1 MVKMK
6 KSMYCILILCSILF
20 IMPSVV
26 AQTTVKNV
34 SGTVVDQKGEPLIG
48 ASVGIKGTKIGTIT
62 DINGAFTLP
71 VSSVKTPILTISFIG
86 YRSKEVTLNGQNL
99 QITLTEDSNQLKE
112 VIVQVGY
119 GTVKKKDATGA
130 VTVLGTRDFNKG
142 PVTSADQMITGKV
155 AGLQIINGGGSPGE
169 GATIRIRSGS
179 SLSANNDPL
188 YVIDGIPV
196 AAGGISGG
204 RNPLSTINQNNIE
217 SITVLKDASATAIY
231 GSRASNGVIIITT
244 KKGKAGDLQVSYTGN
259 LQVSEITNTVDAL
272 TSAQFKDFITANGS
286 PEQQALVGTADTDWQ
301 KEIYRTALGTDHNI
315 AVSGGADNVAYRVSV
330 GYANLNGILKRDNM
344 ERTTLQAS
352 VTGDFLDKHL
362 KIQLNNNTSYI
373 KNNYSNRGAIGAAIA
388 FDPTQV
394 VKNADGTYFQ
404 WYTSPTEINQLAGR
418 NPLSLIEQQNNYG
431 SSFRSIGNI
440 QADYKMHFLPELKAV
455 ANVGYDEL
463 SGRSF
468 GGVNSDFLNGL
479 GGSGFNNTY
488 ENTNSRRN
496 KLMDLYLNY
505 NKKIESI
512 NTSFDVTGGYSYQDF
527 RDSNGGF
534 SYNYENDMITD
545 VVSVPSRINL
555 QSFFARANI
564 SIIDKYLLTLSYR
577 RDGTSRFTKDNRW
590 ANFPAVALAW
600 KLNEENF
607 LKDVT
612 SISTLKLRGGWGVTG
627 QQDIGVSY
635 PSIPLYLVSNT
646 SAQYQFGNTFYNTF
660 RPQPY
665 NTNLKWE
672 ETTTVNVGLDFGFIN
687 NRIRGTVDLY
697 QRNTEDLLLFTQN
710 PSFFGFSNFD
720 NYNIGTIENK
730 GIELSGDVTP
740 VKTDSWEWTIGGNV
754 TFQDSKIT
762 KLTTVLDNT
771 PGINVG
777 GYAGATGNTIQNHQ
791 VGYSPSSFYIYEQ
804 AYGTD
809 GKPLDGVYIDRNK
822 DGIITAEDKYRFH
835 KPAADVFY
843 GFNTSLTYKNWDM
856 AMNWRGS
863 WGNFNYNNVDSNN
876 GSYQNVLLRETDL
889 SNGVENL
896 LETGFTTQDTKR
908 YESDYYIQDASFV
921 RLDNVSIGYTFNQK
935 ENAAASLIKLTLAA
949 QNVLLF
955 TDYSGLDPE
964 ISGGIDNNLYP
975 RPITFTLGL
984 NVNF

>member
-1 MVKMK
+1 MK
-6 KSMYCILILCSILF
+6 TIYKKLLF
-20 IMPSVV
+20 LLLLLPFSVL
-26 AQTTVKNV
+26 AQNTLNGIVVDKV
-34 SGTVVDQKGEPLIG
+34 SGQPIPGVNVNVQGANNGVSTDFDGKFQIGNLKKGD
-48 ASVGIKGTKIGTIT
+48 KIV
-62 DINGAFTLP
+62 F
-71 VSSVKTPILTISFIG
+71 SFIG
-86 YRSKEVTLNGQNL
+86 YRSSVVNYDAQKSLNVSL
-99 QITLTEDSNQLKE
+99 EEDANQLKE
-112 VIVQVGY
+112 VVVQVGY

-130 VTVLGTRDFNKG
+130 VTVLGTKDFNKG

-169 GATIRIRSGS
+169 GAVIRIRSGS

-188 YVIDGIPV
+188 YVIDGVPV
-196 AAGGISGG
+196 AAGGVSGG

-244 KKGKAGDLQVSYTGN
+244 KKGKAGDVQVSYNGSF
-259 LQVSEITNTVDAL
+259 QVSEITNTVDAL
-272 TSAQFKDFITANGS
+272 TSTQFKDFITANGS
-286 PEQQALVGTADTDWQ
+286 PAQQALVGAANTDWQ
-301 KEIYRTALGTDHNI
+301 DEIYRTAMGTDHNI
-315 AVSGGADNVAYRVSV
+315 AVSGGADNVGYRVSA

-344 ERTTLQAS
+344 ERSTLQAS

-362 KIQLNNNTSYI
+362 KIQLNNNTAYI

-388 FDPTQV
+388 FDPTQI
-394 VKNADGTYFQ
+394 VKNADGTYYQ

-418 NPLSLIEQQNNYG
+418 NPLSLIEQQDNYG

-440 QADYKMHFLPELKAV
+440 QVDYKMHFLPELKAV
-455 ANVGYDEL
+455 ANLGYDEL

-468 GGVNSDFLNGL
+468 GGVDADFLNGL
-479 GGSGFNNTY
+479 PGSGFNNTY
-488 ENTNSRRN
+488 ENTNTRKN

-505 NKKIESI
+505 NKKVESI
-512 NTSFDVTGGYSYQDF
+512 NTLFDVTAGYSYQDF

-534 SYNYENDMITD
+534 SYNFENDVTTD
-545 VVSVPSRINL
+545 VIGVPSRVNL

-564 SIIDKYLLTLSYR
+564 SITDKYLLTLSYR
-577 RDGTSRFTKDNRW
+577 RDGTSRFTEDNRW

-607 LKDVT
+607 LKDVE

-635 PSIPLYLVSNT
+635 PSIPLYLVSNA

-665 NTNLKWE
+665 NSNLKWE

-697 QRNTEDLLLFTQN
+697 QRNTEDLLLYTQN
-710 PSFFGFSNFD
+710 PSFFGFSNYD

-730 GIELSGDVTP
+730 GIELSGDVIP

-791 VGYSPSSFYIYEQ
+791 VGYSPSSFYVYEQ
-804 AYGTD
+804 AYGAD

-921 RLDNVSIGYTFNQK
+921 RLDNVSVGYTFNQK